1 MPRSVVR
8 FTIQTDSGERALFTV
23 RDRPRD
29 GDLHIDYMTGP
40 YLGYEGDK
48 GRSIDRQK
56 YSVHPTPRVPD
67 GNAIKTTVFLADGEE
82 LYVRQFTTAL
92 KQGRKFALL
101 FTRRFFDL
109 RRGPPARQ
117 NKEDRICLGRIDPA
131 FSLLLCVLVSPADRA
146 FEPPSEPDK
155 FSIIQRAFSQ
165 VRVTVLW
172 TFLSFPAGD
181 HGESMHVSTERAEQ
195 INDPMMRD
203 ANERTMMGDD
213 EAECIE
219 GFYSACEDL
228 IDSLKFLKI
237 REMRAA
243 GESEFAVTL
252 MCNSFA
258 IFKVA
263 SRDTAEW
270 QAYKDR
276 MKPIFDELRV
286 ADRASRRQI
295 RPQP

>member
-8 FTIQTDSGERALFTV
+8 FTVQTDSGERALFTV
-23 RDRPRD
+23 RDRPTD

-40 YLGYEGDK
+40 YLGYEGEK
-48 GRSIDRQK
+48 GHPIERQK
-56 YSVHPTPRVPD
+56 YSVHPTLRAPD
-67 GNAIKTTVFLADGEE
+67 GNSINTTIVLAGGEE
-82 LYVRQFTTAL
+82 RQVYQFTTAL

-109 RRGPPARQ
+109 RRTPPPRPNAD
-117 NKEDRICLGRIDPA
+117 ERICLGRMDPA

-146 FEPPSEPDK
+146 FEPPSEPAD
-155 FSIIQRAFSQ
+155 FSVIQRVFSH

-172 TFLSFPAGD
+172 TYLSFPAGD

-195 INDPMMRD
+195 INDAMMRD
-203 ANERTMMGDD
+203 ANERTMIGAD
-213 EAECIE
+213 ETECIE
-219 GFYSACEDL
+219 GFYGACDDL
-228 IDSLKFLKI
+228 IDSLKFRKI

-243 GESEFAVTL
+243 GESEFAVAL
-252 MCNSFA
+252 MCNSFT

-270 QAYKDR
+270 QDYKDR
-276 MKPIFDELRV
+276 MKPIFDELGASDRV
-286 ADRASRRQI
+286 SRR
-295 RPQP
+295 